1 MSFQTDLYDE
11 MIEGINMLTNRTD
24 LEGET
29 IIALRAATQNAHLSD
44 TYFRDVVTN
53 NVQLPNTST
62 QAAIDIP
69 TSMPGF
75 RGLIDIRG
83 LDINQQPLWS
93 SGSQPIDIVEM
104 GDIYDPEYG
113 NIKNN
118 IAYVS
123 GDKLII
129 RYPGSVG
136 GYILEYL
143 RTPQTKR
150 ELYNSWIAQE
160 VPAIILYWA
169 AALVLA
175 TNGNE
180 EKSRNYLTQVEKF
193 YIPQLKSNF
202 LFGAQR

>member
-11 MIEGINMLTNRTD
+11 MIDGINMLTNRND

-29 IIALRAATQNAHLSD
+29 AIALRAATQNAHLSD

-69 TSMPGF
+69 TALPGF

-93 SGSQPIDIVEM
+93 PGSQQIDVVEM

-136 GYILEYL
+136 GYIFEYL